1 MKRVKKVVI
10 RIFTLMLL
18 LPILVFTIGI
28 IKPMERVEAASWYST
43 NAKNY
48 YTWAVNNGVVNEAVY
63 DPGDDTIKFITRG
76 RVGTT
81 GVKYRTIGWQVRW
94 EIDWEIKLWYVL
106 QRDGAYL
113 KTIDSRTIDGY
124 EYTLYGV
131 KYSDLKALIKSKFS
145 GMVAG
150 DKIDLAPMYG
160 IRLDAVFTVVE
171 NGTVKGKIDG
181 DGRVNSS
188 YPEVYF
194 NQGRFV
200 STSAKLPSI
209 SVLDPTALKLSG
221 TVRSTAYDS
230 SVHTYTGGKGNGI
243 TGARAWDS
251 VSRNGFANYFN
262 KRVTVLGEARYP
274 YHKTAAVTGYAYH
287 NPSTNI
293 YYAKPGVIVGYTNVG
308 ASDYGPLFASYFR
321 MYRSSG
327 GDDIRAYHKWPEA
340 SDWIDVFQGADLS
353 WAKITSMYE
362 GTSRGGGM
370 RAQWFFKVNEDNTT
384 VYLQSCYAIVINNTT
399 YYGPSNYLTTHTF
412 RTDGTAPN
420 KPTFT
425 KSHTGWTNTDVTVTI
440 KHGSDNSGGSGTKT
454 TYYRYYNKDTRKW
467 TDWSS
472 FPANEASK
480 TLTFT
485 ASCSEYTVEAYSVDN
500 VGNVGGTSSTKVYI
514 DKTKP
519 TVTFSPKS
527 QSWINQDISV
537 SMTPSDTGS
546 GVKQWRYRT
555 GTYNTSTGATTWNA
569 WGSYLT
575 STAAQTVSFKGTGV
589 YVIQAEVTDNA
600 GNTGTSSSGK
610 YYIDKDNPTEPI
622 ISVPTSGWT
631 NKDVTVTIKHGTDGY
646 SGVALTWFRYF
657 NNVKNT
663 WTAWDKFYAGTSYT
677 TFTLTENGGYTIEA
691 QTDDNV
697 GRVSNKV
704 SANVYIDKIKP
715 VVTADKANG
724 KYLMP
729 LTVTLT
735 YSDTLSGISNVDK
748 KYAWSTSTAT
758 PTSWS
763 VYTSPVTSNTSGV
776 QYLHYWVRDKAG
788 NETTGY
794 FTYQMFPT
802 NTKPVANF
810 TVSPNPQMEKEPL
823 TYTDTSY
830 AGDSW
835 DTIVAR
841 EWSYSRDD
849 GATWSTATT
858 TPPNSFSDV
867 GNYKVRLR
875 VKDNG
880 NELSP
885 GMWSDYCIRDLVIE
899 PNIGVTASVL
909 PNPTK
914 AGQEVTFNIDT
925 EGYVE
930 KVWITFP
937 NDFNV
942 LDSSLPLTTDI
953 TPQRTSSLAIK
964 YITPINIGRTISD
977 SGVRL
982 RQPYVITVS
991 VRNTGGNTAAV
1002 DLYLDIKGSVLDNI
1016 ITEILWN

>member
-18 LPILVFTIGI
+18 LPILVFTIGV

-43 NAKNY
+43 NAKDY

-76 RVGTT
+76 MVGTT

-150 DKIDLAPMYG
+150 EKIDLAPMYG

-194 NQGRFV
+194 NQGNFV
-200 STSAKLPSI
+200 SSTSAKLPSI

-230 SVHTYTGGKGNGI
+230 SVHTYTSGKGNGI

-251 VSRNGFANYFN
+251 VSRSGFAKYFN

-274 YHKTAAVTGYAYH
+274 YHKTAAVTEYAYH

-293 YYAKPGVIVGYTNVG
+293 YYAKPGAIVKYTNVG

-327 GDDIRAYHKWPEA
+327 SGDIRARHKWPEA
-340 SDWIDVFQGADLS
+340 SDWIDVFQGADSS

-362 GTSRGGGM
+362 GTERGGGM
-370 RAQWFFKVNEDNTT
+370 CAHWFFKVNEDNTT
-384 VYLQSCYAIVINNTT
+384 VYLQSYYAIVINNTT
-399 YYGPSNYLTTHTF
+399 YCGPGSTYLTTHTF

-472 FPANEASK
+472 FTANESSK

-514 DKTKP
+514 DKIKPTKP
-519 TVTFSPKS
+519 IVTSTNTNWTNKDVTVTIKHGSDSLSGLKYTTYRYYSSKSATWSSWVSFGSDPLRTATFSDDGSYLIQADTYDNAGNSSGLQELTVYVDKTKPIVTFSPKS
-527 QSWINQDISV
+527 QSWTNQDISV

-631 NKDVTVTIKHGTDGY
+631 NKDVTVTIKHGTDGH
-646 SGVALTWFRYF
+646 SGVL
-657 NNVKNT
+657 
-663 WTAWDKFYAGTSYT
+663 
-677 TFTLTENGGYTIEA
+677 
-691 QTDDNV
+691 
-697 GRVSNKV
+697 
-704 SANVYIDKIKP
+704 
-715 VVTADKANG
+715 
-724 KYLMP
+724 
-729 LTVTLT
+729 
-735 YSDTLSGISNVDK
+735 
-748 KYAWSTSTAT
+748 
-758 PTSWS
+758 
-763 VYTSPVTSNTSGV
+763 
-776 QYLHYWVRDKAG
+776 
-788 NETTGY
+788 
-794 FTYQMFPT
+794 
-802 NTKPVANF
+802 
-810 TVSPNPQMEKEPL
+810 
-823 TYTDTSY
+823 
-830 AGDSW
+830 
-835 DTIVAR
+835 
-841 EWSYSRDD
+841 
-849 GATWSTATT
+849 
-858 TPPNSFSDV
+858 
-867 GNYKVRLR
+867 
-875 VKDNG
+875 
-880 NELSP
+880 
-885 GMWSDYCIRDLVIE
+885 
-899 PNIGVTASVL
+899 
-909 PNPTK
+909 
-914 AGQEVTFNIDT
+914 
-925 EGYVE
+925 
-930 KVWITFP
+930 
-937 NDFNV
+937 
-942 LDSSLPLTTDI
+942 
-953 TPQRTSSLAIK
+953 
-964 YITPINIGRTISD
+964 
-977 SGVRL
+977 
-982 RQPYVITVS
+982 
-991 VRNTGGNTAAV
+991 
-1002 DLYLDIKGSVLDNI
+1002 
-1016 ITEILWN
+1016 